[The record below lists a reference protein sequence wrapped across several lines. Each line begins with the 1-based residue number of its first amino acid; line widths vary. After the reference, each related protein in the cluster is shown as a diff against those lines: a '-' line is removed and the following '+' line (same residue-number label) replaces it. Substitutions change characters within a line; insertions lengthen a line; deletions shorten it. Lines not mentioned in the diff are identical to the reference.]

1 MLQCKFCRLTEEIG
15 EIDFYICKE
24 CESMMCHVCAETS
37 IKTGQDYCWYCK
49 KNLQWE
55 GKWL

>member
-1 MLQCKFCRLTEEIG
+1 MLQCKFCRVTEEIG
-15 EIDFYICKE
+15 EIDFYTCEE

-37 IKTGQDYCWYCK
+37 IKTGCDFCVYCK

>member
-1 MLQCKFCRLTEEIG
+1 MLQCKFCGCTEEIG
-15 EIDFYICKE
+15 ELDFYTCEE
-24 CESMMCHVCAETS
+24 CESMMCHICAETS
-37 IKTGQDYCWYCK
+37 IKTGQDYCVYCK